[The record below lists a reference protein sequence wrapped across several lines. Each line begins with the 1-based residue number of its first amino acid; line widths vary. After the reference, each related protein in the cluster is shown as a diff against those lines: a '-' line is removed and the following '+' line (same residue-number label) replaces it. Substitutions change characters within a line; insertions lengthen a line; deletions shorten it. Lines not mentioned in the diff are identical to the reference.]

1 MGDVVQ
7 ASYLTPDVMVIVIR
21 GPLDG
26 DAQKILVGA
35 IDQGI
40 SNRTT
45 WGKIFIADLS
55 QASPLEESDVQ
66 VLRDIQGRIRKS
78 GGVLAVVDPHRH
90 LPQKAKDLEFFYSTK
105 EAITRYEK
113 DVVPI
118 DVQIYLSDESAA
130 QEVQFAVEALLDHFG
145 VSDLQGGRPEIGS
158 WYRRLYGRT
167 SRVGASEAGENLA
180 RSMDIQMIERHQTD
194 IDAASAQVVATLMA
208 ALEKTPS
215 AVIQAGSTIF
225 VKHDGN
231 VISRQLTQDEMV
243 IWKLNPD
250 LFRDPLRAL
259 TELQRIRPEST
270 DDTFL
275 NLRRFMRDTSLL
287 TYGESISDRAAF
299 ELKAAW
305 NSG

>member
-1 MGDVVQ
+1 MQGRDHRRWAAEDSCGAMRLLPFVCCRTSA
-7 ASYLTPDVMVIVIR
+7 ASRGPFATAMRSLSLGLPRSPTARPPRSGPSEWAPLLRLCSAVTPAHHERGRWTGHVIKLHTLRLMSWSIVIR

-194 IDAASAQVVATLMA
+194 IDAA
-208 ALEKTPS
+208 
-215 AVIQAGSTIF
+215 
-225 VKHDGN
+225 
-231 VISRQLTQDEMV
+231 
-243 IWKLNPD
+243 
-250 LFRDPLRAL
+250 LFSSCRYTHGCP
-259 TELQRIRPEST
+259 
-270 DDTFL
+270 
-275 NLRRFMRDTSLL
+275 
-287 TYGESISDRAAF
+287 
-299 ELKAAW
+299 
-305 NSG
+305 